1 MDNKVPR
8 RGKVMSDELNQ
19 EAPDTWEVPSEP
31 EAPAVVE
38 VVDTPVEPELEPE
51 LKPEL
56 EQVAEVVYTPAEP
69 AAVAEAEAEAEAPA
83 AETAKSKKLDA
94 AANYQDGEV
103 VVLSKLVLSSNER
116 NSRSVALVQERLVAK
131 GYVDADIDKRGWYK
145 ENTHKSLLAFCGD
158 EGINELTV
166 RKLFADTKVSIAY

>member
-1 MDNKVPR
+1 
-8 RGKVMSDELNQ
+8 MSDELNQ
-19 EAPDTWEVPSEP
+19 EVPASWEVPSEP

-38 VVDTPVEPELEPE
+38 VVDTSAEPETELKPELE
-51 LKPEL
+51 PEL
-56 EQVAEVVYTPAEP
+56 EQVAEVVDTPAEP
-69 AAVAEAEAEAEAPA
+69 AAVVEAPA
-83 AETAKSKKLDA
+83 AEEAKSKKSDA
-94 AANYQDGEV
+94 AEPAAYQDGEV

-131 GYVDADIDKRGWYK
+131 GYGDADIDKRGWYK
-145 ENTHKSLLAFCGD
+145 ENTHKALLAFCGD